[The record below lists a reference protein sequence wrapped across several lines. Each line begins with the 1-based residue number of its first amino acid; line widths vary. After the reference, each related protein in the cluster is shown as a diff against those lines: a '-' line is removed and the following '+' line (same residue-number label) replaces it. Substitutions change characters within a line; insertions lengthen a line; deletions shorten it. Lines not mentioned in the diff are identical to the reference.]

1 MEKLYKINVK
11 KSKEG
16 QSCIYNIQWAVPMFK
31 KLLQTH
37 TMSQGFLTPR
47 YTVVEISDTSFQLK
61 MCFFGTNKI
70 DLLEIYYLSCNS
82 GFIQCDVN
90 VRIENGLLDN
100 SLVDYRMVQAN
111 EWQYCIG
118 LKNISNTIDSCFFGY
133 LALSF
138 KFTLAELVEAVV
150 CNNLALPHT
159 PLLSEDLGSLPNDI
173 NFSDVIMK
181 SVEGIEFK
189 AHKSVLAVHSKV
201 LKAHFEHNMR
211 ESITNVVE
219 TPLEAEVLRDVLTFM
234 YKDEVPRVDDAPDK
248 LLAAADYYQLDR
260 LKSICEEAL
269 YKILTIE
276 NAIETLQRAELF
288 SANSLRQ
295 STLKF
300 IKNGRFKLV
309 TKTQGW
315 KNIQSVEFIKRF
327 YDFIMLDET
336 IDILAIA
343 WDEYYKCRNG

>member
-47 YTVVEISDTSFQLK
+47 YTVVEISDTPFQLK

-150 CNNLALPHT
+150 CNNLPLPH
-159 PLLSEDLGSLPNDI
+159 
-173 NFSDVIMK
+173 
-181 SVEGIEFK
+181 
-189 AHKSVLAVHSKV
+189 
-201 LKAHFEHNMR
+201 
-211 ESITNVVE
+211 
-219 TPLEAEVLRDVLTFM
+219 
-234 YKDEVPRVDDAPDK
+234 
-248 LLAAADYYQLDR
+248 
-260 LKSICEEAL
+260 
-269 YKILTIE
+269 
-276 NAIETLQRAELF
+276 
-288 SANSLRQ
+288 
-295 STLKF
+295 ST
-300 IKNGRFKLV
+300 
-309 TKTQGW
+309 
-315 KNIQSVEFIKRF
+315 E
-327 YDFIMLDET
+327 
-336 IDILAIA
+336 
-343 WDEYYKCRNG
+343 